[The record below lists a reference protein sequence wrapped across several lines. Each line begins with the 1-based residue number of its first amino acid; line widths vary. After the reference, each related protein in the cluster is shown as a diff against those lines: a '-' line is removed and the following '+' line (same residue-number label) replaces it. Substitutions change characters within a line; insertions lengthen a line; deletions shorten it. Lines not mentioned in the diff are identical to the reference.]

1 MTGEVRDVLVVDGDP
16 TRDVRVLRDKAR
28 IVMIVQDGRIMKD
41 RVQEASCRTTR

>member
-1 MTGEVRDVLVVDGDP
+1 MTGEVRDLD
-16 TRDVRVLRDKAR
+16 LLIRDKAR